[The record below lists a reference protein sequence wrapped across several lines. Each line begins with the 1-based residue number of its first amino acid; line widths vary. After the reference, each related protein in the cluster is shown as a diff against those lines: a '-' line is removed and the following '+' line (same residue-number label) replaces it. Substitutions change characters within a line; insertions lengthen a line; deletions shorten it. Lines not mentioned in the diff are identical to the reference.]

1 MLRYIKDYNV
11 EDITTGFLDS
21 DGWDVIELQL
31 QIPSPLSR
39 NYSIVNNVVHDLNA
53 PINIIN
59 RFSKNPKSVTMQF
72 EDHSPGT
79 VLSRLEPIGSKTVH
93 VPIQTNDYAYIVFD
107 YEGWYRYNLE
117 VGKAYIV
124 NTNKIFGYENF
135 GKNVRQ
141 HLTLRADNDL
151 ILYLLKL

>member
-59 RFSKNPKSVTMQF
+59 RFSKNPKSVRTTIRINDF
-72 EDHSPGT
+72 RIE
-79 VLSRLEPIGSKTVH
+79 I
-93 VPIQTNDYAYIVFD
+93 TNC
-107 YEGWYRYNLE
+107 NLL
-117 VGKAYIV
+117 
-124 NTNKIFGYENF
+124 
-135 GKNVRQ
+135 Q
-141 HLTLRADNDL
+141 M
-151 ILYLLKL
+151 